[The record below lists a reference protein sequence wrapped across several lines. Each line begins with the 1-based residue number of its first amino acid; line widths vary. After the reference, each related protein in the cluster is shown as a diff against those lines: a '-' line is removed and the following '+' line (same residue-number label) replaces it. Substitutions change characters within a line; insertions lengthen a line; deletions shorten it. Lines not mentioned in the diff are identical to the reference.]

1 MTSTQSISV
10 SPFPPGRRSGWPR
23 CRLGPALRST
33 SSSRL
38 EATLTG
44 QPHFSYATIAVQ
56 TPSAPR
62 YGLPFVGCLKQMPN
76 AIFQQFDSALQGAEL
91 SNPHYRDGH
100 VQFKGWGAQHLNRV
114 ERFVQSDKA
123 RRQQPES
130 ISRLNERQLKM
141 HVVDF

>member
-1 MTSTQSISV
+1 Q
-10 SPFPPGRRSGWPR
+10 
-23 CRLGPALRST
+23 L
-33 SSSRL
+33 
-38 EATLTG
+38 
-44 QPHFSYATIAVQ
+44 HFSYATIAVQ

-62 YGLPFVGCLKQMPN
+62 YGLPCVGCLKQMPN
-76 AIFQQFDSALQGAEL
+76 ASFQQSDGPVQGAEL
-91 SNPHYRDGH
+91 SNSHKCDGH

-141 HVVDF
+141 HVVDFSSNHGGEAGTLHPIDEFCPKEAPRRIEHPGSSA